1 MYCIIKQNHFGE
13 GTRIK
18 EGEIGIME
26 MQNESKNKENK
37 VGTNKSS
44 GSLFSMVSEWF
55 KSPLIRNTIVISSV
69 FALIIHVLYYFPA
82 PFDFFVHKWE
92 AGDILTYVST
102 IALSLLAVWQ
112 NQKFKEESDQTQA
125 AMERQNKEAQ
135 DRLERISMEANELS
149 VISRIIDQ
157 EDKYLSKLEEAALAF
172 LNASSGGKL
181 LAAINKA
188 IDSNDPMAVS
198 GADMEMRHAYDRLM
212 AIYMSGMKTDGT
224 ELLTLMESASI
235 LYEEASKVFT
245 KIFAEKD
252 YHCLSI
258 DTYSVTYDRA
268 ENALQVFLFER
279 RKLMYRI
286 LTEKM
291 SLEQV
296 RAIYSTFEGSIS
308 RF

>member
-1 MYCIIKQNHFGE
+1 MEKQNA
-13 GTRIK
+13 
-18 EGEIGIME
+18 
-26 MQNESKNKENK
+26 SKNKKNK
-37 VGTNKSS
+37 VGINKSS
-44 GSLFSMVSEWF
+44 GSLLSMVLEWF
-55 KSPLIRNTIVISSV
+55 KSPLIRNTIVISSL
-69 FALIIHVLYYFPA
+69 FALAIHVLYYFPA

-157 EDKYLSKLEEAALAF
+157 EDKYLSKLEEAALTF

-198 GADMEMRHAYDRLM
+198 GADIEMRHAYDRLM
-212 AIYMSGMKTDGT
+212 AVYMSGMKTDGT
-224 ELLTLMESASI
+224 ELLTLMESAST

>member
-1 MYCIIKQNHFGE
+1 
-13 GTRIK
+13 
-18 EGEIGIME
+18 ME
-26 MQNESKNKENK
+26 KQNESKNKKNK
-37 VGTNKSS
+37 VGINKSS
-44 GSLFSMVSEWF
+44 GSLLSMVSEWF
-55 KSPLIRNTIVISSV
+55 KSPLIRNTIVISSL
-69 FALIIHVLYYFPA
+69 FALAIHVLYYFPA

-157 EDKYLSKLEEAALAF
+157 EDKYLSKLEEAALTF

-198 GADMEMRHAYDRLM
+198 GADIEMRHAYDRLM
-212 AIYMSGMKTDGT
+212 AVYMSGMKTDGT
-224 ELLTLMESASI
+224 ELLTLMESAST

>member
-1 MYCIIKQNHFGE
+1 
-13 GTRIK
+13 
-18 EGEIGIME
+18 ME

-44 GSLFSMVSEWF
+44 GSLLSMVSKWF
-55 KSPLIRNTIVISSV
+55 KLPLIRNTIVISSL
-69 FALIIHVLYYFPA
+69 FALVIHVLYYFPA

-112 NQKFKEESDQTQA
+112 NQKFKEESDKAQEV
-125 AMERQNKEAQ
+125 MERQNKETQ
-135 DRLERISMEANELS
+135 DRLERISIEANELS

-157 EDKYLSKLEEAALAF
+157 EDKYLSKLEEAAITF

-181 LAAINKA
+181 LTAINKA
-188 IDSNDPMAVS
+188 IDSNDPLAVS
-198 GADMEMRHAYDRLM
+198 GADIEMRYAHDRLM
-212 AIYMSGMKTDGT
+212 AIYLSGMKTDGT
-224 ELLTLMESASI
+224 ELLTLMESVGA

-245 KIFAEKD
+245 KIIAEKD
-252 YHCLSI
+252 YHYLSV
-258 DTYSVTYDRA
+258 DTYSVTFDRA